1 MNSLDP
7 YNNTNG
13 QRVATTNMAWSANT
27 NGYM

>member
-7 YNNTNG
+7 YNTNG
-13 QRVATTNMAWSANT
+13 QRVATSNMAWSANT